1 MVQINVSYH
10 DSVVAGVDR
19 VAAARRMSRA
29 DLLRAVAQ
37 EVVEA
42 HGAGRLA
49 FQVDDG
55 PRIDTSLS
63 TLVIQVRELIMELD
77 RSQRANQRHDKRRL
91 DEFVASEQAIQAA
104 REHLT
109 ARINEMNR
117 QSYQPFV
124 EKVREVRGEVE
135 AASGRLIEAQKPVLD
150 QISEQLEA
158 VRVAA
163 TAPRVQHNLVLG
175 DDRVLSLRFLSACAV
190 IVGVLSTVIFLLLAG
205 QVQPLAVS
213 VANRLI
219 ADDEHVCRL
228 INRRY
233 GVSDCMVPNERRQ
246 AALRAIKAAE
256 Q

>member
-1 MVQINVSYH
+1 MAQINVSY
-10 DSVVAGVDR
+10 DDRLVAGIDR
-19 VAAARRMSRA
+19 VAAARRQSRA
-29 DLLRAVAQ
+29 DLLRAAAQ

-42 HGAGRLA
+42 HDAGRLA
-49 FQVDDG
+49 FQADDG

-91 DEFVASEQAIQAA
+91 EEFVASEQAIQAA

-124 EKVREVRGEVE
+124 EKVREVRAEVE
-135 AASGRLIEAQKPVLD
+135 AANDRLIEAQKPVLD
-150 QISEQLEA
+150 QVSEQLEA

-163 TAPRVQHNLVLG
+163 TAPRVQHNLILG
-175 DDRVLSLRFLSACAV
+175 DDRVLSLRFLSVCAAM
-190 IVGVLSTVIFLLLAG
+190 VGVVSTLVFLLLAG
-205 QVQPLAVS
+205 QVQPLAVP

-219 ADDEHVCRL
+219 ADDEHVCRM
-228 INRRY
+228 INRRF
-233 GVSDCMVPNERRQ
+233 GVDDCTMPKERRQ
-246 AALRAIKAAE
+246 SALRAIKAADR
-256 Q
+256 

>member
-1 MVQINVSYH
+1 
-10 DSVVAGVDR
+10 
-19 VAAARRMSRA
+19 MSRA

-124 EKVREVRGEVE
+124 EKLREVRGEVE

-205 QVQPLAVS
+205 QVQPLAVP

-219 ADDEHVCRL
+219 ADDEHVCRM

-233 GVSDCMVPNERRQ
+233 GVSDCTVPKQQRQ
-246 AALRAIKAAE
+246 AAFRAIKAAE

>member
-1 MVQINVSYH
+1 MVQINVSYP

-124 EKVREVRGEVE
+124 EKLREVRGEVE

-205 QVQPLAVS
+205 QVQPLAVP

-219 ADDEHVCRL
+219 ADDEHVCRM

-233 GVSDCMVPNERRQ
+233 GVSDCTVPKQQRQ
-246 AALRAIKAAE
+246 AAFRAIKAAE

>member
-1 MVQINVSYH
+1 MAQVNVSYP
-10 DSVVAGVDR
+10 DNVVAGVDR
-19 VAAARRMSRA
+19 VAAACRKSRA
-29 DLLRAVAQ
+29 DFLRAVA
-37 EVVEA
+37 EEAVEA
-42 HGAGRLA
+42 HDAGRLA
-49 FQVDDG
+49 FQADDG

-124 EKVREVRGEVE
+124 EKLREVRAEVE
-135 AASGRLIEAQKPVLD
+135 AANDRLIEAQKPVLD
-150 QISEQLEA
+150 HIGEQLEA

-163 TAPRVQHNLVLG
+163 TTPRVQHNLILG
-175 DDRVLSLRFLSACAV
+175 DDRALSLRFLSACAAM
-190 IVGVLSTVIFLLLAG
+190 VGVLSTLIFLLLAG

-219 ADDEHVCRL
+219 ADDEHACRL

-233 GVSDCMVPNERRQ
+233 GVSDCMVPKERRQ
-246 AALRAIKAAE
+246 AALRAIKEAD

>member
-1 MVQINVSYH
+1 MAQINVSY
-10 DSVVAGVDR
+10 DDRLVAGIDR
-19 VAAARRMSRA
+19 VAAARRQSRA
-29 DLLRAVAQ
+29 DLLRAAAQ

-42 HGAGRLA
+42 HDAGRLA
-49 FQVDDG
+49 FQADDG

-124 EKVREVRGEVE
+124 EKLREVRGEVE

-175 DDRVLSLRFLSACAV
+175 DDRVLSLRFLSACAAM
-190 IVGVLSTVIFLLLAG
+190 VGVLSTLIFLLLAG
-205 QVQPLAVS
+205 QVQPLAVP

-219 ADDEHVCRL
+219 ADDEHVCRM

-233 GVSDCMVPNERRQ
+233 GVSDCTVPKQQRQ
-246 AALRAIKAAE
+246 AAFRAIKAAE